1 MAKKIGIFFIF
12 ALAVIGSLAL
22 LAYLII
28 HKAWAL
34 IPCLLAV
41 CALAYP
47 KARQLYKYITSG
59 DE

>member
-47 KARQLYKYITSG
+47 KARQLYNYITSG